1 MTTDKKPKP
10 TPTQID
16 NLCEKFDAAKME
28 ADLAGQQLST
38 AKGKLL
44 EVVQNF
50 GYTPSHAEKT
60 TRLEG
65 TLYIADATVATT
77 VAVNEAPVG
86 ELQSELSRLK
96 KPKVFGLLFERKVKH
111 TLKKDAA
118 STLKVE
124 IGGFDLDTQKRLLG
138 LFATCFSAESKAPA
152 LSVELATALRQKE
165 ADALVKAE
173 AKAAKATAKAAR
185 EAAKAAKKGGRK

>member
-1 MTTDKKPKP
+1 MNTDKTPKP
-10 TPTQID
+10 TATQID
-16 NLCEKFDAAKME
+16 DLCEEFDAAKME
-28 ADLAGQQLST
+28 ADLASQRVST
-38 AKGKLL
+38 AKGRLL
-44 EVVQNF
+44 EVVQDF

-65 TLYIADATVATT
+65 TLYIADATVATS
-77 VAVNEAPVG
+77 VVINEAPIG

-111 TLKKDAA
+111 SLKKDAA

-152 LSVELATALRQKE
+152 LSVELAAALRQKE
-165 ADALVKAE
+165 AEAQAKAD
-173 AKAAKATAKAAR
+173 AKAAKAAAK
-185 EAAKAAKKGGRK
+185 AAKAAKKGGR

>member
-1 MTTDKKPKP
+1 MTTDKKLRP

-38 AKGKLL
+38 AKG
-44 EVVQNF
+44 
-50 GYTPSHAEKT
+50 
-60 TRLEG
+60 
-65 TLYIADATVATT
+65 
-77 VAVNEAPVG
+77 
-86 ELQSELSRLK
+86 ELQSELSRLA
-96 KPKVFGLLFERKVKH
+96 KPKVFGMLFERKVKH

-138 LFATCFSAESKAPA
+138 LFATCFSAETKAPA
-152 LSVELATALRQKE
+152 LSVDLAAALRQKE
-165 ADALVKAE
+165 AEAEAKAE
-173 AKAAKATAKAAR
+173 AKAAKAAAK
-185 EAAKAAKKGGRK
+185 AAKAAKKGGR

>member
-1 MTTDKKPKP
+1 MTTDKKLRP

-38 AKGKLL
+38 AKGELL
-44 EVVQNF
+44 ALVQDF
-50 GYTPSHAEKT
+50 GYTPTHAEKT

-65 TLYIADATVATT
+65 TLYIADATVATS

-86 ELQSELSRLK
+86 ELQSELSRLA
-96 KPKVFGLLFERKVKH
+96 KPKVFGMLFERKVKH

-138 LFATCFSAESKAPA
+138 LFATCFSAETKAPA
-152 LSVELATALRQKE
+152 LSVDLAAALRQKE
-165 ADALVKAE
+165 AEAEAKAE
-173 AKAAKATAKAAR
+173 AKAAKAAAK
-185 EAAKAAKKGGRK
+185 AAKAAKKGGR